1 MRIEKG
7 LGKSAYRSIKNPLT
21 RDFPGGLVVKTLHF
35 QCRGCRVDPW
45 SRNKDPTGCVAWPKK
60 KKKNPHREQN
70 KPATCYDSS
79 LVPIL
84 QMRKLSLLN

>member
-35 QCRGCRVDPW
+35 QCRGCRFDSW
-45 SRNKDPTGCVAWPKK
+45 SRNKDPTCCVAWPKK
-60 KKKNPHREQN
+60 KKKKKNHTENRIN
-70 KPATCYDSS
+70 LL
-79 LVPIL
+79 LVTIL
-84 QMRKLSLLN
+84 PLFPYYR

>member
-7 LGKSAYRSIKNPLT
+7 LGKSTYRSIKNPLT

-45 SRNKDPTGCVAWPKK
+45 SRNKDPTGCVAWPK
-60 KKKNPHREQN
+60 NLL
-70 KPATCYDSS
+70 
-79 LVPIL
+79 LVTIL
-84 QMRKLSLLN
+84 PLFPYYR

>member
-21 RDFPGGLVVKTLHF
+21 RDFPGGLVVKTVHF
-35 QCRGCRVDPW
+35 QCRGCRFDSW
-45 SRNKDPTGCVAWPKK
+45 SRNKDPTCCVAWPKK
-60 KKKNPHREQN
+60 KKKPHREQN